1 MDAGGKGELQ
11 RYFPFWTQAGD
22 RVECV
27 SANFNT
33 PDNEIYLVG
42 EIFPDIFLNL
52 TNNPADD
59 RNPDWPANCGPAV
72 PPEKEAEQPE
82 PIVALGDWVI
92 GYKKPENQQK
102 AAELLKACAELQIE
116 CVEGESMS
124 ELAEMN
130 IDAIVYPSN
139 NWDVLGSWPQ
149 IYAAAQK
156 GIPLI
161 VLDAETGDPGV
172 YNLSNESDSVRS
184 GLEWMFKEM
193 GGEGE
198 FVYFNFGQNNVH
210 QALIDQ
216 ALKEYPGITATS
228 LPASFEGESFSE
240 ESIAA
245 LMKSDPAPKAI
256 WSDNRQADMFWM
268 LKNIQPKNPPAI
280 LCEPKQDML
289 QYWRDLKGENPSFRC
304 FSTINPGGTAY
315 EGIYVAF
322 FILNGEKID
331 PAALGG
337 EAGNTFI
344 YDYPRITNDNLD
356 EWLGKLDSFRK
367 GEWDILEIPPM
378 TPEQIREKW
387 FLE

>member
-1 MDAGGKGELQ
+1 MNGKDE
-11 RYFPFWTQAGD
+11 
-22 RVECV
+22 
-27 SANFNT
+27 
-33 PDNEIYLVG
+33 EIYLVS

-52 TNNPADD
+52 TNNPAND

-72 PPEKEAEQPE
+72 PPEKVAEQPE

-92 GYKKPENQQK
+92 GYKKPENPQK

-116 CVEGESMS
+116 CVEGENLAK
-124 ELAEMN
+124 LAEMKV
-130 IDAIVYPSN
+130 DAIVYPSN

-149 IYAAAQK
+149 INAAAQK
-156 GIPLI
+156 GIPMI
-161 VLDAETGDPGV
+161 VLDAETTEPGV

-228 LPASFEGESFSE
+228 IPASFEGESFSE
-240 ESIAA
+240 ESLAA
-245 LMKSDPAPKAI
+245 LMKSGSSPKAI
-256 WSDNRQADMFWM
+256 WSDNRLADMFWM

-289 QYWRDLKGENPSFRC
+289 QAWRDLNGENPSFRC

-344 YDYPRITNDNLD
+344 YDYPRITNDNLE

-378 TPEQIREKW
+378 TPDQIREKW

>member
-1 MDAGGKGELQ
+1 MTGL
-11 RYFPFWTQAGD
+11 
-22 RVECV
+22 
-27 SANFNT
+27 SALVRTFNS

-42 EIFPDIFLNL
+42 EVFPDMFLNL
-52 TNNPADD
+52 TNDPADD
-59 RNPDWPANCGPAV
+59 RNPDWPANCEPAAS
-72 PPEKEAEQPE
+72 PEKEVKQPE
-82 PIVALGDWVI
+82 PIIALGDWVI
-92 GYKKPENQQK
+92 GYKKPENKQK
-102 AAELLKACAELQIE
+102 AAELLKACDELQIE
-116 CVEGESMS
+116 CVEGENLA
-124 ELAEMN
+124 ELAEMKV
-130 IDAIVYPSN
+130 DAIVYPSTK
-139 NWDVLGSWPQ
+139 WDVSGSWPQ
-149 IYAAAQK
+149 INAVAQK

-161 VLDAETGDPGV
+161 VLDAETGEPGV

-198 FVYFNFGQNNVH
+198 FVYFNFGQNSVH

-216 ALKEYPGITATS
+216 ALKEYPNITATS

-240 ESIAA
+240 ESLAS
-245 LMKSDPAPKAI
+245 LLKSSSYLKAI
-256 WSDNRQADMFWM
+256 WSDNRLADMFWM
-268 LKNIQPKNPPAI
+268 LKNIQAKNPPAI

-289 QYWRDLKGENPSFRC
+289 QAWRDLKGEKPSFRC
-304 FSTINPGGTAY
+304 FSAINPGGTAY
-315 EGIYVAF
+315 EGVYVAF

-344 YDYPRITNDNLD
+344 YDYPKITNDNLD
-356 EWLGKLDSFRK
+356 EWRGKLDTFRK

-378 TPEQIREKW
+378 TPDQIREKW